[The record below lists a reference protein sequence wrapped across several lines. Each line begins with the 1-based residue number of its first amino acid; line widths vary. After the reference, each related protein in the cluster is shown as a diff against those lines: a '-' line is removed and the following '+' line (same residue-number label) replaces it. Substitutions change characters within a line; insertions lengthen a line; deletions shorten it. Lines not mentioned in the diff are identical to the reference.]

1 MLGYVVRASLHG
13 VGVFSESVRCCW
25 WMVSNGR
32 MYTHASTCM
41 CIICTYAF
49 YLDSAYPDAHTQRC
63 TPMHTQHTYGNNCI
77 LQELQIISD
86 FLARLVS
93 PFFFS
98 LYHALGGAKQGVAD
112 NFALRLLLL
121 FDQLREVA
129 SSRRSDL
136 PDDDPVS
143 TLELIIFF
151 LGSVQTQI
159 QHMQVSLLES

>member
-1 MLGYVVRASLHG
+1 MH
-13 VGVFSESVRCCW
+13 
-25 WMVSNGR
+25 
-32 MYTHASTCM
+32 THAHPTYIWEQLYSTG
-41 CIICTYAF
+41 T
-49 YLDSAYPDAHTQRC
+49 
-63 TPMHTQHTYGNNCI
+63 
-77 LQELQIISD
+77 SD
-86 FLARLVS
+86 YFRFSCPAS
-93 PFFFS
+93 FAAFFFS